1 MEGEGLVKE
10 QSSSVL
16 LTPDEPG
23 QDQQDQLALQEQL
36 AYDESGLEPKEQRNL
51 IVNYLPPS
59 VTEDGLR
66 SLFQPYGELINCKL
80 MIDKHTGQ
88 SLGYGFIEF
97 KEAEGATI
105 AIESVNG
112 KQIENKRLKVSY
124 ARPSSSSIQH
134 ANLYISQL
142 DPHITKQMLDKLFS
156 PYGAII
162 DSKILVDPK
171 TGESRGVGFVRY
183 DTRTQAQAAINA
195 LNGAQLPQLSQP
207 LHVKFA
213 DSMEEK
219 MRRKRNRAF
228 GTNPMLYGKMAP
240 GGQYAMPGA
249 ARYSPYGVVATGMY
263 DSMAMQGGL
272 GMYGYPATTA
282 QPTMTQAAQVAPT
295 GQQYC
300 LFVYNLPPNTD
311 ENLLY
316 RLFTPYGA
324 LVSVKVIRDLATGN
338 CKGYGFVNYLKLEEA
353 QQAILNLNGCQM
365 GNKFLQVSFKTQGKQ
380 GGTMG

>member
-1 MEGEGLVKE
+1 
-10 QSSSVL
+10 
-16 LTPDEPG
+16 
-23 QDQQDQLALQEQL
+23 
-36 AYDESGLEPKEQRNL
+36 
-51 IVNYLPPS
+51 
-59 VTEDGLR
+59 
-66 SLFQPYGELINCKL
+66 

-88 SLGYGFIEF
+88 SLGYGFIEY
-97 KEAEGATI
+97 KEIEGATI

-124 ARPSSSSIQH
+124 ARPSSSAIQH

-156 PYGAII
+156 PFGAII

-195 LNGAQLPQLSQP
+195 MNGAHLPQLSQP

-228 GTNPMLYGKMAP
+228 GGAPMM
-240 GGQYAMPGA
+240 GQYAMPGA
-249 ARYSPYGVVATGMY
+249 RYAPYGVVATGMY

-272 GMYGYPATTA
+272 GMYGYPAATA
-282 QPTMTQAAQVAPT
+282 QPAMTQQTQMAPT

-316 RLFTPYGA
+316 RLFSPYGA

-365 GNKFLQVSFKTQGKQ
+365 GNKFLQVSFKAQGKQ
-380 GGTMG
+380 GGTTMG